1 MCAAM
6 SAARPIFLNDDTPG
20 ARDAVPCALVIGN
33 FDGVHRGHQSVLEQ
47 AVAYSRGDGVELSP
61 RALTFDPHPA
71 QVVGSGSP
79 PLLTSLEDR
88 IELMVRLGIERV
100 YVRRFDAAFAAWPPE
115 RFATRLLAQAL
126 QAKVVFAGENLRFGA
141 KRTGDL
147 ALLRE
152 LGGKLGFEV
161 RVHEVAG
168 DASGPF
174 SSTRARD
181 AIAAGDLDE
190 VRRVL
195 GRPHAVTGS
204 VAHGNARGRSI
215 GFPTANVEG
224 IVEILPPDGVY
235 AVVVE
240 GLTDDGS
247 YSPLAGG
254 VTNIG
259 VRPTIGGGHRTVEAH
274 LIDFDGDLY
283 GRRIRLSFV
292 AHLRGEQKFASLD
305 ELKAQIGRDVA
316 RTRGVL
322 P

>member
-1 MCAAM
+1 
-6 SAARPIFLNDDTPG
+6 
-20 ARDAVPCALVIGN
+20 
-33 FDGVHRGHQSVLEQ
+33 VLEQ

-61 RALTFDPHPA
+61 RALTFNPHPA

-88 IELMVRLGIERV
+88 VELMVRLGIERV
-100 YVRRFDAAFAAWPPE
+100 YVRQFDAAFAAWPPE

-126 QAKVVFAGENLRFGA
+126 QTKVVFAGENLRFGA
-141 KRTGDL
+141 RRTGDL

-195 GRPHAVTGS
+195 GRQHSVTGS
-204 VAHGNARGRSI
+204 VAHGDARGRSL

-224 IVEILPPDGVY
+224 IVEILPPNGVY

-240 GLTDDGS
+240 GRTDDGS
-247 YSPLAGG
+247 YCPLARG

-259 VRPTIGGGHRTVEAH
+259 VRPTIGSAQRTVEAH